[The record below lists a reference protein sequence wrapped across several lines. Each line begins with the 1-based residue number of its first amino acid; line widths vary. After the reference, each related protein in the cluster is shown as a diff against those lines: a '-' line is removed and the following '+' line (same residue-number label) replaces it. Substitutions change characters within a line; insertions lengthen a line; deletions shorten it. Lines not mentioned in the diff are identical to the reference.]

1 MDSRY
6 IHRSEDHRYTFDG
19 VTYPGVTSILKV
31 LDKSDGLMAWAAK
44 LAAEAAVDMAQQ
56 GALMPL
62 LESVGR
68 DGTIKALTSRSG
80 YKRDEAAALG
90 SRVHELAD
98 ALVTGRELPAM
109 SEQVMRRVDRY
120 AEWWAAAGW
129 RVRVSEALLINPG
142 VGYGGTLDLLAYDRD
157 GRTVLAD
164 LKTGRLYKE
173 AVLQLAA
180 YSRATWAESDGALYA
195 MPKVDRYVLLNVTD
209 DGVREVEVSVG
220 ELELE
225 AWSACLQISRWVES
239 MKGKRL

>member
-19 VTYPGVTSILKV
+19 VTYPGVTGILKV
-31 LDKSDGLMAWAAK
+31 MDKSDGLMAWAAK
-44 LAAEAAVDMAQQ
+44 LAAEAAVDMHQA
-56 GALMPL
+56 GALAPL

-90 SRVHELAD
+90 SAVHDLAD
-98 ALVTGRELPAM
+98 ALVTGRSVPAM
-109 SEQVMRRVDRY
+109 SEAVMRRVDRY
-120 AEWWAAAGW
+120 AQWWAASGW
-129 RVRVSEALLINPG
+129 RVRVSEALLINPDD
-142 VGYGGTLDLLAYDRD
+142 GYGGTLDLVCYDRD

-164 LKTGRLYKE
+164 LKTGKLHRE

-180 YSRATWAESDGALYA
+180 YSMATWAESEGRLYA
-195 MPKVDRYVLLNVTD
+195 MPEIDRFVLLNVTD

-220 ELELE
+220 DLERK
-225 AWSACLQISRWVES
+225 AFRACLQLTRWTES